1 VVSFYTADQLQ
12 VTTSPDFDLSLGV
25 NLITGIYWEVP
36 ALRMRIS
43 LAMFVPSD
51 IKCVFA

>member
-25 NLITGIYWEVP
+25 NLITGFIGKSQ
-36 ALRMRIS
+36 RCGCGFR
-43 LAMFVPSD
+43 
-51 IKCVFA
+51 